1 MLKENC
7 IKILGAG
14 LSCIKTAYKNV
25 ILDIDQSEKEQK
37 ADSYTFSAEGFIP
50 NSAEKYNLSLRSQYQ
65 VQSIAPSEL
74 THLIRTRKFSFSYAN
89 QILKAAE
96 MLIKVLDLAK
106 DINSKLAEIVKA
118 EKRIKRDAKIPAEDK
133 DFQIAKTAVNNYI
146 EILLEIKTRISDLNT
161 SECNHCILRAYTGLD
176 TRVRSMLETSFIPD
190 ELAEDFNRLYEN
202 YPLHKFSTAKQDG
215 ISKTTTLMKF
225 KELSTRL
232 YSAALKPFLTELME
246 IYYYFVTPEAF
257 LNNPVGKT
265 LFVIPMSFYKKFNFA
280 KSGLTREE
288 VVFIDSSRSMKK
300 NTKAL
305 AEFYDELYASMNC
318 MYDKITEQK
327 HELFSSKDKYEIEA
341 VIKKYEEYFCTKT
354 EGNLKSVQE
363 MLKNA
368 FFREKFTL
376 LVYELRP
383 DLVVDILTINQNPW
397 EITRDITEDD
407 ELDRE
412 TTVYLHHLLQLC
424 FGNKKFP
431 SQRIQLIRLLHIFS
445 YNDKPEKSYSRY
457 VSCIQKGTLSW
468 ANSEIGKTFRAALE
482 R

>member
-7 IKILGAG
+7 IKILGTG
-14 LSCIKTAYKNV
+14 LSYIKTNYKNV
-25 ILDIDQSEKEQK
+25 ILDIDQAEKEQK

-74 THLIRTRKFSFSYAN
+74 THLIRTRKFSFSYASL
-89 QILKAAE
+89 ILKTAE

-118 EKRIKRDAKIPAEDK
+118 EKRIKKDAKIQTEDK
-133 DFQIAKTAVNNYI
+133 DFQIAKTVVNNYI
-146 EILLEIKTRISDLNT
+146 EILLDIKTRISDLNT
-161 SECNHCILRAYTGLD
+161 SECNHCIYRAYMGLD

-202 YPLHKFSTAKQDG
+202 YPLHKFSTAKQEG
-215 ISKTTTLMKF
+215 LSKTTTLMKF
-225 KELSTRL
+225 KDLSTRL

-288 VVFIDSSRSMKK
+288 VVFIDSSRSMEK

-305 AEFYDELYASMNC
+305 SVFYDELYASMNC

-327 HELFSSKDKYEIEA
+327 HELFCTKDKYEIEA
-341 VIKKYEEYFCTKT
+341 VIKK
-354 EGNLKSVQE
+354 
-363 MLKNA
+363 
-368 FFREKFTL
+368 
-376 LVYELRP
+376 
-383 DLVVDILTINQNPW
+383 
-397 EITRDITEDD
+397 
-407 ELDRE
+407 
-412 TTVYLHHLLQLC
+412 
-424 FGNKKFP
+424 
-431 SQRIQLIRLLHIFS
+431 
-445 YNDKPEKSYSRY
+445 
-457 VSCIQKGTLSW
+457 
-468 ANSEIGKTFRAALE
+468 
-482 R
+482 

>member
-7 IKILGAG
+7 IKILGTG
-14 LSCIKTAYKNV
+14 LSYIKTNYKNV
-25 ILDIDQSEKEQK
+25 ILDIDQAEKEQK
-37 ADSYTFSAEGFIP
+37 ADSYTFTAEGFIP

-89 QILKAAE
+89 QILKTAE

-106 DINSKLAEIVKA
+106 DINSKLTEIVKT
-118 EKRIKRDAKIPAEDK
+118 EKRIKRDTNLQTEDK
-133 DFQIAKTAVNNYI
+133 DFQIAKTVVNNYI
-146 EILLEIKTRISDLNT
+146 EILLDIKTRISDLNT

-288 VVFIDSSRSMKK
+288 VVFIDSSRSMEK

-397 EITRDITEDD
+397 EITRDMTEDD

-412 TTVYLHHLLQLC
+412 TIIYLHHLLQVC

-431 SQRIQLIRLLHIFS
+431 AQRIQLTRLLHIFS

-457 VSCIQKGTLSW
+457 VNCILKGKFSW
-468 ANSEIGKTFRAALE
+468 ADSEIGRTFRAALE

>member
-7 IKILGAG
+7 IKILGSG
-14 LSCIKTAYKNV
+14 LSYFKAAYKNV
-25 ILDIDQSEKEQK
+25 TLDIDQDEKDAK

-50 NSAEKYNLSLRSQYQ
+50 NSAEKYNLDLRAKYQ
-65 VQSIAPSEL
+65 VQCFDPSEL
-74 THLIRTRKFSFSYAN
+74 THFIRTRKFAYFYVQ

-106 DINSKLAEIVKA
+106 DINSVLGEIIKN
-118 EKRIKRDAKIPAEDK
+118 EKRMKKDSKLQGEDK
-133 DFQIAKTAVNNYI
+133 DFQIAKMLVNYYI
-146 EILLEIKTRISDLNT
+146 EILLNIKTRISDINT
-161 SECNHCILRAYTGLD
+161 SECNHCVFRAYTGLD
-176 TRVRSMLETSFIPD
+176 TRVRSMLETSYIPD

-202 YPLHKFSTAKQDG
+202 YPLHKFSNAKEEG
-215 ISKTTTLMKF
+215 LSRTTTLMKF
-225 KELSTRL
+225 KEFSTRL
-232 YSAALKPFLTELME
+232 YSAAIKPFLTELME
-246 IYYYFVTPEAF
+246 IYYYFVTPEDF
-257 LNNPVGKT
+257 LNNPAGKT

-288 VVFIDSSRSMKK
+288 VVFIDSSRSMEK
-300 NTKAL
+300 NIKNL
-305 AEFYDELYASMNC
+305 AVFYDELSAAMNC
-318 MYDKITEQK
+318 TYEKVKEQK
-327 HELFSSKDKYEIEA
+327 LALFNSKDKYEIEW
-341 VIKKYEEYFCTKT
+341 VIKKYEEKFCTKT

-383 DLVVDILTINQNPW
+383 DLVVDMLTMEQNPW
-397 EITRDITEDD
+397 DYTREVTEDD
-407 ELDRE
+407 ELDTE
-412 TTVYLHHLLQLC
+412 TTVYLHHLLEVC
-424 FGNKKFP
+424 FGDKKFP

-457 VSCIQKGTLSW
+457 VEHIKEGKLTW
-468 ANSEIGKTFRAALE
+468 ADSETGRTFRAALE

>member
-7 IKILGAG
+7 IKILGSG
-14 LSCIKTAYKNV
+14 LSCIKTNYKNV
-25 ILDIDQSEKEQK
+25 ILDIEQAEKEQK

-74 THLIRTRKFSFSYAN
+74 THLIRTRKFSFSYASL
-89 QILKAAE
+89 ILKTAE

-118 EKRIKRDAKIPAEDK
+118 EKRIKRDTNLQTEDK
-133 DFQIAKTAVNNYI
+133 DFQIAKTVVNNYI
-146 EILLEIKTRISDLNT
+146 EILLDIKTRISDLNT
-161 SECNHCILRAYTGLD
+161 SECNHCIYRAYTGLD

-202 YPLHKFSTAKQDG
+202 YRLHKFSTAKQDG
-215 ISKTTTLMKF
+215 LSKTTTLMKF
-225 KELSTRL
+225 KDLSTRL

-288 VVFIDSSRSMKK
+288 VVFIDSSKSMEK
-300 NTKAL
+300 NTKSL
-305 AEFYDELYASMNC
+305 AAFYDELYASMNC

-468 ANSEIGKTFRAALE
+468 ADSEIGKTFRAALE

>member
-14 LSCIKTAYKNV
+14 LSCIRTAYKNV

-37 ADSYTFSAEGFIP
+37 ADSYTFTAEGFIP

-89 QILKAAE
+89 QILKTAE

-106 DINSKLAEIVKA
+106 DINSKLTEIVKT
-118 EKRIKRDAKIPAEDK
+118 EKRIKRDTNLQTEDK
-133 DFQIAKTAVNNYI
+133 DFQIAKTVVNNYI
-146 EILLEIKTRISDLNT
+146 EILLDIKTRISDLNT
-161 SECNHCILRAYTGLD
+161 SECNHCIYRAYTGLD

-202 YPLHKFSTAKQDG
+202 YPLHKFSTAKQEG
-215 ISKTTTLMKF
+215 LSKTTTLMKF

-232 YSAALKPFLTELME
+232 YTAALKPFLTELME
-246 IYYYFVTPEAF
+246 IYYYFITPEAF

-288 VVFIDSSRSMKK
+288 VVFIDSSRSMEK

-305 AEFYDELYASMNC
+305 SVFYDELYASMNC

-327 HELFSSKDKYEIEA
+327 HELFSTKDKYEIEA

-412 TTVYLHHLLQLC
+412 TIIYLHHLLQVC

-431 SQRIQLIRLLHIFS
+431 AQRIQLTRLLHMFS

-457 VSCIQKGTLSW
+457 VNCILKGKLSW
-468 ANSEIGKTFRAALE
+468 ADSEIGKTFRAALE